1 MTAQREGGRERER
14 KWAPGPSNTSACN
27 GNIPVTLALE
37 DHIMQLGMFKSGTNP
52 RAHHPV
58 TAVTL
63 VWGQE

>member
-1 MTAQREGGRERER
+1 MG
-14 KWAPGPSNTSACN
+14 PGPSNTSACN

-58 TAVTL
+58 TAVTH